1 MPYDVK
7 HQEIK
12 RLYPDRRKTCLFL
25 KMSRMQKKKK
35 SYEDETSETSP
46 EEQNRDTELDEA
58 TRWLLTGRCSGAAA
72 PRADSE
78 R

>member
-1 MPYDVK
+1 M
-7 HQEIK
+7 
-12 RLYPDRRKTCLFL
+12 
-25 KMSRMQKKKK
+25 
-35 SYEDETSETSP
+35 SETSP
-46 EEQNRDTELDEA
+46 EEQNRDTELDQA